1 MKPNLEHVG
10 WRLTVE
16 AVGLRRADAIA
27 AVDRVIRY
35 VRMNP
40 EADGFS
46 SNKVNGFVKANWE
59 EIPAPKEP

>member
-1 MKPNLEHVG
+1 MKPNLEH
-10 WRLTVE
+10 
-16 AVGLRRADAIA
+16 VGLRRADAIA

-46 SNKVNGFVKANWE
+46 SNKVNGFAKANWE